1 MKASA
6 PPAAARRARW
16 VLDALGARN
25 VELGDDVP
33 FRPEA
38 WEELE
43 RGERPRGD
51 ELADAFFHLARIEE
65 RAGLRDQHGR
75 FPVEASVLDPLD
87 PPLEHLRRTL
97 DLEPP
102 RWRGARFAVALTHD
116 VDTPWRWTRAGVR
129 GGARRMKEHVFAGRP
144 AGALAEARGLA
155 AAPLHRVRGTDPNWR
170 FEAITEMDAER
181 ATASTFFLMAGHGH
195 PADGAVPEA
204 YERLRPRLVQL
215 LRERGAEIALHGSY
229 TAAED
234 ETRLADEKALLEA
247 LAGPVAGQRFHYLRV
262 DPDRNLGGLERLGFA
277 YDTSLGFAG
286 ALGFRAG
293 IAQPFRPWDGQ
304 QDRPLDLIEIPL
316 AIMDVTLGE
325 ERYLGLSAR
334 QAETRIQSL
343 LDWAAENGGGFA
355 LLWHTDRFDPF
366 TARGWD
372 RLYSRILDGVR
383 ERGGICVSA
392 GELAEE
398 AAAWLR

>member
-16 VLDALGARN
+16 VLDALGARD
-25 VELGDDVP
+25 VELGDGVP

-51 ELADAFFHLARIEE
+51 ELAEAFFHLARLEE
-65 RAGLRDQHGR
+65 RAGPRDQHGR
-75 FPVEASVLDPLD
+75 FPAQASVLDPLD
-87 PPLEHLRRTL
+87 PPLERLRRTL
-97 DLEPP
+97 GLEPP

-116 VDTPWRWTRAGVR
+116 VDTPWRWTRSGIRA
-129 GGARRMKEHVFAGRP
+129 AAGRLRRG
-144 AGALAEARGLA
+144 AWREASALAAV
-155 AAPLHRVRGTDPNWR
+155 PVHRMRGTDPNWR
-170 FEAITEMDAER
+170 FEAITEAEAER
-181 ATASTFFLMAGHGH
+181 DSASTFFLMAGHGH

-204 YERLRPRLVQL
+204 YERLRPRLAQL
-215 LRERGAEIALHGSY
+215 LSERGAEIGLHGSY

-234 ETRLADEKALLEA
+234 ETRLADEKARLES

-262 DPDRNLGGLERLGFA
+262 DPHRNLAGLERLGFA
-277 YDTSLGFAG
+277 YDASLGFAD
-286 ALGFRAG
+286 APGFRAG
-293 IAQPFRPWDGQ
+293 IAQPFRPWDAG

-325 ERYLGLSAR
+325 ERYLSLSAA

-355 LLWHTDRFDPF
+355 LLWHTDRFDPL

-372 RLYSRILDGVR
+372 RLYSRILNGVR
-383 ERGGICVSA
+383 DRGGICLTA